1 MIGKSLLEMG
11 MEQMNHMDRVQAIE
25 GIIAYKKFATQIKE
39 FLRGFAGSGEV
50 VTPDDIRRFFEVC
63 YGWCVRFL
71 IIIAES
77 ITSLSSS

>member
-1 MIGKSLLEMG
+1 MAMIGKSLLEIG

-50 VTPDDIRRFFEVC
+50 VTQDDIRRFFDVC
-63 YGWCVRFL
+63 CLCVIYHYSRAINTL
-71 IIIAES
+71 II
-77 ITSLSSS
+77 L